1 LLFRRPFTAVTL
13 VALAALAVCGC
24 AKTTRQ
30 SATSTSAVTSPA
42 ANPGAEKS
50 VAAAPAGD
58 AAHGKTIFKEKC
70 EVCHGVGGV
79 GGGVGPTLI
88 NEKKRKNLTEAI
100 AWIKN
105 PTSPM
110 PKYYPAELDEKGVA
124 DVAAFVESL

>member
-1 LLFRRPFTAVTL
+1 VLT
-13 VALAALAVCGC
+13 LAALAVLAISGC
-24 AKTTRQ
+24 AKTPQQ
-30 SATSTSAVTSPA
+30 SATSTNAVSSGA

-50 VAAAPAGD
+50 VAAVPVGD
-58 AAHGKTIFKEKC
+58 AAHGKAIFKEKC

-79 GGGVGPTLI
+79 GGGVGPALI
-88 NEKKRKNLTEAI
+88 HEKKRKNLTEAI

-105 PTSPM
+105 PRSPM